1 MTILKLTILAAGAL
15 AIAGCAVIG
24 PDYEAPSL
32 SSFGEAGFINS
43 DGYATDAALASWWT
57 LFGDAQLDAMIAE
70 GLAENRS
77 LGAAIANVNAS
88 RAQWGLARLNRLPTD
103 TATGSYLESR
113 QGSAVFAASTGLG
126 SAAPFPT
133 NDISTVDIAAVW
145 EVDLFGRVTR
155 TINVAKADLGEAQA
169 LLADLSAIIAADIAE
184 AYVTVRGLSAQ
195 VSVARENVAN
205 QLSTVELT
213 QATRDAGRGT
223 DLDVERA
230 KAQLAGTRALIPVLE
245 ASIAAASYRLGVLT
259 GRTPEEITALLAASS
274 GEESVTAA
282 NLPLVVKPIPIG
294 DTGAFLRRRPDIAA
308 SERALASATE
318 RIGLN
323 LSEAF
328 PRVDLIGQAGYQAVG
343 FNDQFSASALNFS
356 AGPSI
361 TWSITNLVRAR
372 QTVRA
377 ARAGAEAAFNAYEGA
392 VLAALAETESAL
404 IRQRS
409 LQAQLVELTEAERA
423 SGEAARL
430 ARLRY
435 ENGATDFLEV
445 LDAER
450 RDLEAAD
457 RLAAARTDLAQ
468 AQVAVFRSLR
478 AGPVAVATTPDR
490 RTKIGG

>member
-1 MTILKLTILAAGAL
+1 MTILKLT
-15 AIAGCAVIG
+15 AIASLASAITGCTLIG
-24 PDYEAPSL
+24 PDYKAPALVDFEATS
-32 SSFGEAGFINS
+32 FINTES
-43 DGYATDAALASWWT
+43 YGADAPLVNWWT
-57 LFGDAQLDAMIAE
+57 LFGDTQLDAMIAE

-77 LGAAIANVNAS
+77 LGVAIANVNAS

-103 TATGSYLESR
+103 TVTGSYLESR

-133 NDISTVDIAAVW
+133 NDISTLDVSAVW

-155 TINVAKADLGEAQA
+155 TINIAKADLGEAQA
-169 LLADLSAIIAADIAE
+169 LLADLSAVVAADIAE

-195 VSVARENVAN
+195 LAVARENVAN
-205 QLSTVELT
+205 QSSTLALT
-213 QATRDAGRGT
+213 EATRDAGRGT

-230 KAQLAGTRALIPVLE
+230 KAQLASTRALIPLLE
-245 ASIAAASYRLGVLT
+245 ASVAAASYRLGVLT
-259 GRTPEEITALLAASS
+259 GRTPMEITTALAQ
-274 GEESVTAA
+274 GTAA
-282 NLPLVVKPIPIG
+282 TDALPLVAGPIPIG
-294 DTGAFLRRRPDIAA
+294 DPGEFLRRRPDVAA

-328 PRVDLIGQAGYQAVG
+328 PRIDLVGQAGYQAVG

-361 TWSITNLVRAR
+361 TWSLTNLVRAR

-409 LQAQLVELTEAERA
+409 LQAQLLELTEAERA

-435 ENGATDFLEV
+435 ENGATDFLDV

-450 RDLEAAD
+450 RDLESAD
-457 RLAAARTDLAQ
+457 RLAAARTELAQ
-468 AQVAVFRSLR
+468 AQVAVFRVLR
-478 AGPVAVATTPDR
+478 AGPVAAVATPSR
-490 RTKIGG
+490 RTAAASAPK